1 MSQKINGKMHDQNR
15 CSCHT
20 PQIGLGSQLTA
31 FPESILK
38 NLVHRTGSKI
48 PKLEMMSSTH
58 LSKRPAQQEGEQ
70 ADKQAVVHPGMMS
83 VHAVGGHY

>member
-1 MSQKINGKMHDQNR
+1 MTKNR

-38 NLVHRTGSKI
+38 NLVHRTGSEI